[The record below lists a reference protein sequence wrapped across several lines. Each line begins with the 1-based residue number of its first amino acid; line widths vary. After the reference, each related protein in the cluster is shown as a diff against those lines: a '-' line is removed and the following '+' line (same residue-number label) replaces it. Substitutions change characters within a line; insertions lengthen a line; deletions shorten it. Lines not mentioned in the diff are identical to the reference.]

1 MKISLE
7 WRKILYLMER
17 EILYL
22 MEREIQYLIEREIQY
37 KKTPQQKEIEGKE
50 GGNSLCVPT
59 VNESMP
65 IVTNR

>member
-37 KKTPQQKEIEGKE
+37 KKTPQQKEIEGK
-50 GGNSLCVPT
+50 GGILYASLPL
-59 VNESMP
+59 M
-65 IVTNR
+65 NRCPL